1 MGKFQVKMSQR
12 HEREIEEQWP
22 LAKRTIASGNKFE
35 KGDVKTQESNGIEFA
50 IECKSTQNS
59 SYSITKSIWNTIKSH
74 AQNKSY
80 TARPILSVRIYGTT
94 LQQTEWGE
102 MEMTPETLP
111 IELDLLVID
120 KDDFLEF
127 YEDYLRLLEKENK

>member
-22 LAKRTIASGNKFE
+22 YAKRTIASGNKFE
-35 KGDVKTQESNGIEFA
+35 KGDVKTAETQGIEFA
-50 IECKSTQNS
+50 IECKSTQHS
-59 SYSITKSIWNTIKSH
+59 SYSITKSVWNTIKSH

>member
-1 MGKFQVKMSQR
+1 VGKFQVKMSQR

-22 LAKRTIASGNKFE
+22 YAKRTIASGNKFE
-35 KGDVKTQESNGIEFA
+35 KGDVKTSETQGIEFA

-59 SYSITKSIWNTIKSH
+59 SYSITKSVWNTIKSH

>member
-22 LAKRTIASGNKFE
+22 YAKRTIASGNKFE
-35 KGDVKTQESNGIEFA
+35 KGDVKTAETQGIQFA

-59 SYSITKSIWNTIKSH
+59 SYSITKSIWNTIKNH

-80 TARPILSVRIYGTT
+80 SARPILAIRVYGATI
-94 LQQTEWGE
+94 QNFEWGE
-102 MEMTPETLP
+102 KECTPEELP
-111 IELDLLVID
+111 VELDLLVID

-127 YEDYLRLLEKENK
+127 YEDYLRLLEKEK

>member
-22 LAKRTIASGNKFE
+22 YAKRTIASGNKFE
-35 KGDVKTQESNGIEFA
+35 KGDVKTSETQGIEFA

-59 SYSITKSIWNTIKSH
+59 SYSITKSVWNTIKSH